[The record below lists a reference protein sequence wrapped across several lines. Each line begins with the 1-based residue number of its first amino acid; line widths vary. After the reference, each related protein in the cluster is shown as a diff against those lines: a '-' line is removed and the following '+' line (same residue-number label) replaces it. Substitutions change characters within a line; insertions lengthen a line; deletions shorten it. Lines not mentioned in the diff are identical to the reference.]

1 MSMFWFGG
9 PILCIMRHRLNLEE
23 KVRRCG
29 LVERL
34 KKALEQYWGYKE
46 FRPLQ
51 KEAMEHLCGGRDV
64 IVVLPTGGGKSLCF
78 QVPAL
83 VSPGLAIVVSPLIS
97 LMKDQVDALTECGVA
112 AARIDSSLSPEE
124 RDSAMERVRKDQLK
138 LLYISPER
146 LMSEGF
152 SSMLRSLKLS
162 FIAIDEAHCISMW
175 GHDFRPEYRQL
186 GSLRKIF
193 PEVTLGA
200 YTATATEQVR
210 LDIAEQLRLKEP
222 GMLVG
227 SFDRPNLIYKVQP
240 RDRIVKQVREILDRH
255 KGESGI
261 IYCIRRRD
269 VEEMCAMLVAHGYR
283 AAPYHAG
290 MMDEARKK
298 NQDDFVSEKVD
309 TIVATIAFGMGIDK
323 SNVRYVIHAGMPKS
337 LEHYQQE
344 SGRAGRDGL
353 EAECCLFYS
362 GGDYGVWKTLLGD
375 MEPQAK
381 EIALA
386 KLARMYG
393 YCTEGVCRRRA
404 ILGYFGQPYKQA
416 DCGGCD
422 ICLGHVDSIDD
433 ALITAQKIL
442 SCILR
447 LGQRFGGSYTASVLT
462 GSRDQRI
469 LENRHDNLST
479 HGLLGEHDKRTV
491 HDWIEQLAGQGFVE
505 KTGEYN
511 VLCVTPE
518 GYRVLKGEVTPR
530 LLCPAR
536 KPERQRAAKV
546 STESWEGVD
555 KGLFETLRT
564 LRSAL
569 ARERGVPAYVVFG
582 DAALRDMARRRPST
596 LDRFL
601 DVRGVGETKCEQYGR
616 VIIEKI
622 RAYCLEHAVEMD
634 VRIRC

>member
-1 MSMFWFGG
+1 
-9 PILCIMRHRLNLEE
+9 
-23 KVRRCG
+23 

-51 KEAMEHLCGGRDV
+51 REAMQHLSGGRDV

-78 QVPAL
+78 QAPAL
-83 VSPGLAIVVSPLIS
+83 IAPGLAIVVCPLIS
-97 LMKDQVDALTECGVA
+97 LMKDQVDALTECGVS
-112 AARIDSSLSPEE
+112 AARIDSSLSPQE
-124 RDSAMERVRKDQLK
+124 RDSAMERLDNGQLK

-146 LMSEGF
+146 LVSEAF
-152 SSMLRSLKLS
+152 SSILRTLKLS

-186 GSLRKIF
+186 GSLRKTF
-193 PEVTLGA
+193 PGVTLGA

-210 LDIAEQLRLKEP
+210 LDIAEQLCLKDP
-222 GMLVG
+222 AMLVG
-227 SFDRPNLIYKVQP
+227 SFDRPNLIYKVEP
-240 RDRIVKQVREILDRH
+240 RDRIVKQVREVLDRH
-255 KGESGI
+255 QGESGI

-269 VEEMCAMLVAHGYR
+269 VEEMCEALVGQGFH

-290 MMDEARKK
+290 MADEARKK
-298 NQDDFVSEKVD
+298 NQDDFVSERID

-386 KLARMYG
+386 KLSRMYG
-393 YCTEGVCRRRA
+393 YCTEGICRRRA

-422 ICLGHVDSIDD
+422 ICLGHVDSIDE
-433 ALITAQKIL
+433 ALVTAQKIL

-447 LGQRFGGSYTASVLT
+447 LGQRFGGAYTAAVLT

-469 LENRHDNLST
+469 LENRHDDLST
-479 HGLLGEHDKRTV
+479 HGLLSDHDKHTV
-491 HDWIEQLAGQGFVE
+491 HTWIEQLAGQGFVA

-530 LLCPAR
+530 LLRPSR

-555 KGLFETLRT
+555 KGLFEALRT
-564 LRSAL
+564 LRASL

-601 DVRGVGETKCEQYGR
+601 DVKGVGQTKCEQYGR
-616 VIIEKI
+616 VTIEKI
-622 RAYCLEHAVEMD
+622 RAYCIEHDIDMD
-634 VRIRC
+634 VRQRRL